1 MTVIVTSVGYP
12 GAGKSVVA
20 AWMEESGVPVVSMGD
35 QLRDRFQDQDKDKLK
50 KDLGVSNASSLLGK
64 WATQQRDKYG
74 PDVVAKWT
82 SEYIEDYVDSD
93 IVFVDGLRSN
103 KERTLFEDR
112 FTSVYIILVEASRE
126 IRLERIKNRGRE
138 GESDF
143 TAQDLEQRDSREEE
157 WGLSE
162 VVQSVDYEIE
172 NEYSMKH
179 FQSRISEVFTD
190 IQQEV

>member
-1 MTVIVTSVGYP
+1 MTVIIMSVGYP

-20 AWMEESGVPVVSMGD
+20 HWMEESGVPVVSMGD
-35 QLRDRFQDQDKDKLK
+35 QLRDRFQDQDKDKLER
-50 KDLGVSNASSLLGK
+50 DLGASNASSLLGK

-74 PDVVAKWT
+74 SDIVAKWT
-82 SEYIEDYVDSD
+82 SNYIEDDVDSD

-112 FTSVYIILVEASRE
+112 FSSVYIILVEASRE

-143 TAQDLEQRDSREEE
+143 TTQDLEQRDSREEE

-162 VVQSVDYEIE
+162 VVQSVDYKIE
-172 NEYSMKH
+172 NESSMKH
-179 FQSRISEVFTD
+179 FQSRISEIFTD